1 MKIAVLVTEVFER
14 NSVTS
19 FRQAA
24 QLYAQRYPD
33 RRHPANSTFHRLAE
47 NLKNHGG
54 FKKTN
59 ARNRRH
65 RQLDV
70 VETVRRAVTENPHTS
85 VRAVAADSGIC
96 KSVVHDV
103 LKHYLKWRPWK
114 RHTTHKLT
122 PNDFGRR
129 ENFCDWIAERMNHA
143 VNAGDDEF
151 LNNIL
156 WTDESTFHSNGGIN
170 RHNEH
175 HYADDNPHCRKTIH
189 AQGHFSV
196 NVWTGVI
203 GDFVIGPVFL
213 NGP

>member
-1 MKIAVLVTEVFER
+1 MVDNNNRHYSNEHMLDMVAIWGECRRDL
-14 NSVTS
+14 
-19 FRQAA
+19 RQAA

-65 RQLDV
+65 RQPDV

-85 VRAVAADSGIC
+85 VRAVAADSGVC

-129 ENFCDWIAERMNHA
+129 ENFCDWIAER
-143 VNAGDDEF
+143 VSLILYSY
-151 LNNIL
+151 LNK
-156 WTDESTFHSNGGIN
+156 
-170 RHNEH
+170 R
-175 HYADDNPHCRKTIH
+175 
-189 AQGHFSV
+189 QG
-196 NVWTGVI
+196 
-203 GDFVIGPVFL
+203 
-213 NGP
+213 